1 MPAGV
6 TVAATPGASTRKAD
20 ALEPGEAPNAGAAG
34 NRCHVECASRG
45 VCEPAS
51 GTCRCFVGY
60 YGAACGSRQDF
71 LG

>member
-6 TVAATPGASTRKAD
+6 TLAAAPAPSTRKAG
-20 ALEPGEAPNAGAAG
+20 ALAPGEAPNAGATG
-34 NRCHVECASRG
+34 NKCHVECAARG
-45 VCEPAS
+45 VCEPAT
-51 GTCRCFVGY
+51 GACRCFTGH